1 MAKEPAENTK
11 NLKMPDIDTV
21 PLADLIEIIDH
32 GGFESEAG
40 PLTRRVEWQEL
51 KRRIAKLRV

>member
-1 MAKEPAENTK
+1 MAKEPAENIK

-21 PLADLIEIIDH
+21 PLADLIEIINH

-40 PLTRRVEWQEL
+40 PLPGERERLVDEGPSL
-51 KRRIAKLRV
+51 